1 MTTPNRLMKTSIMCL
16 LRFGKF
22 TFLFP
27 LLTSFFACKD
37 LKRSNN
43 TCRCSL
49 QKSFCGLPKVIIDR
63 VRDENAT
70 AVTEARADLKTS
82 LTNGRV
88 ENCRRAIIST
98 SVH

>member
-1 MTTPNRLMKTSIMCL
+1 M
-16 LRFGKF
+16 
-22 TFLFP
+22 
-27 LLTSFFACKD
+27 
-37 LKRSNN
+37 
-43 TCRCSL
+43 
-49 QKSFCGLPKVIIDR
+49 IIDR

-70 AVTEARADLKTS
+70 AVTEGRADLKTI